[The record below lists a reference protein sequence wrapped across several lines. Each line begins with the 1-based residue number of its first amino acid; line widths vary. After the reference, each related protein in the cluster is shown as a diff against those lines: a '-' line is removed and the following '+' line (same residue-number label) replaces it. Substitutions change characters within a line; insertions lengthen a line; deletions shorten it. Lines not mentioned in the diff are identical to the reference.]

1 MKNQIRLV
9 LMASTVI
16 LFSDLLISCSSTPIV
31 PSADSIKI
39 SRDVPKDPECKNIGR
54 VQGKTIGVKPDLE
67 AAIQDMKKEAAYKG
81 ANYLVME
88 TASGYETAVS
98 GTAYYC
104 P

>member
-1 MKNQIRLV
+1 MKKL
-9 LMASTVI
+9 I
-16 LFSDLLISCSSTPIV
+16 LFALIVSVGSLISCSSTPIV

-39 SRDVPKDPECKNIGR
+39 SRDVPKDPECKNLGR
-54 VQGKTIGVKPDLE
+54 VQGKTMGVKPDLE
-67 AAIQDMKKEAAYKG
+67 AAIEDMKKEAAYKG

>member
-1 MKNQIRLV
+1 MKKLIV
-9 LMASTVI
+9 FA
-16 LFSDLLISCSSTPIV
+16 LFVFVTSLISCSSTPIV
-31 PSADSIKI
+31 PSADSIQI

-54 VQGKTIGVKPDLE
+54 VQGKTIGFKPDLE

>member
-1 MKNQIRLV
+1 MKKMLQIVLLV
-9 LMASTVI
+9 SVAS
-16 LFSDLLISCSSTPIV
+16 LLSCSSTPIV

-39 SRDVPKDPECKNIGR
+39 SREMPKDPQCRNLGR
-54 VQGKTIGVKPDLE
+54 VQGKTISVKPDLE
-67 AAIQDMKKEAAYKG
+67 GAVEDMKKEAAYKG

-88 TASGYETAVS
+88 TASAYETAVS

>member
-1 MKNQIRLV
+1 MKNQNSL
-9 LMASTVI
+9 LSFNCS
-16 LFSDLLISCSSTPIV
+16 LFIGCSFLLSCSSTPIV

-39 SRDVPKDPECKNIGR
+39 SRELPKDPECKNLGR
-54 VQGKTIGVKPDLE
+54 VQGKTIGIKPDLP
-67 AAIQDMKKEAAYKG
+67 AAIEDMKKEAAYKG

>member
-1 MKNQIRLV
+1 MKKLIHIAVLV
-9 LMASTVI
+9 SFGV
-16 LFSDLLISCSSTPIV
+16 LIACTSTPIV

-39 SRDVPKDPECKNIGR
+39 SRELPKDPECKNLGR

-67 AAIQDMKKEAAYKG
+67 GAIEDMKKEAAYKG

-88 TASGYETAVS
+88 TASAYETAVS

>member
-1 MKNQIRLV
+1 MKNLTFVSLV
-9 LMASTVI
+9 VVLGT
-16 LFSDLLISCSSTPIV
+16 LISCSSTPVV

-39 SRDVPKDPECKNIGR
+39 SRDLPKDPDCKNLGR
-54 VQGKTIGVKPDLE
+54 VQGKTISVKPDLE
-67 AAIQDMKKEAAYKG
+67 GAIEDMKKEAAYKG

>member
-1 MKNQIRLV
+1 MKKILNIVVVVTAGILV
-9 LMASTVI
+9 
-16 LFSDLLISCSSTPIV
+16 SCSSTPIV

-39 SRDVPKDPECKNIGR
+39 SRETPNDPECKNLGR

-67 AAIQDMKKEAAYKG
+67 AAIEDMKKEAAYKG

>member
-1 MKNQIRLV
+1 MKKLIQIAIIV
-9 LMASTVI
+9 SVGT
-16 LFSDLLISCSSTPIV
+16 LISCNSTPIV
-31 PSADSIKI
+31 PSSESIKI
-39 SRDVPKDPECKNIGR
+39 SRETPKDPECKNLGR
-54 VQGKTIGVKPDLE
+54 VQGKTISVKPDLE
-67 AAIQDMKKEAAYKG
+67 GAIEDMKREAAYKG

>member
-1 MKNQIRLV
+1 MKNQIYLSIIVAALGALV
-9 LMASTVI
+9 
-16 LFSDLLISCSSTPIV
+16 SCTSTPVV

-39 SRDVPKDPECKNIGR
+39 SREVPKDSECKNIGR

-67 AAIQDMKKEAAYKG
+67 AAIEDMKKEAAYKG

>member
-1 MKNQIRLV
+1 MKKLIQIALFV
-9 LMASTVI
+9 SAASLM
-16 LFSDLLISCSSTPIV
+16 SCSSTPIV

-39 SRDVPKDPECKNIGR
+39 SREEPKDPECKNLGR
-54 VQGKTIGVKPDLE
+54 VQGKTISVKPDLE
-67 AAIQDMKKEAAYKG
+67 GAIEDMKKEAAYKG
-81 ANYLVME
+81 ANYLVMQ

>member
-1 MKNQIRLV
+1 MKKLIQFALFV
-9 LMASTVI
+9 SVGSLMA
-16 LFSDLLISCSSTPIV
+16 CSSTPIV

-39 SRDVPKDPECKNIGR
+39 SRETPKDPECKNLGR
-54 VQGKTIGVKPDLE
+54 VQGKTVSVKPDLE
-67 AAIQDMKKEAAYKG
+67 GAIEDMKKEAAYKG

-88 TASGYETAVS
+88 TASAYETAVS

>member
-1 MKNQIRLV
+1 MKKQIFGLFF
-9 LMASTVI
+9 I
-16 LFSDLLISCSSTPIV
+16 LAGTLSSCTSTPTI
-31 PSADSIKI
+31 PSANSVKV
-39 SRDVPKDPECKNIGR
+39 SRDLPKDPACKNLGR

-67 AAIQDMKKEAAYKG
+67 AALADMKKEASFKG